1 MSPRLTPPLPMRA
14 AVLIPNGA
22 CRGLRF
28 APRTY
33 FSSKRRGSAPSHL
46 GDSAVLGAKVRPRS
60 TSSQGPSGWL
70 CHMLT
75 SWVASVLMTH
85 QHSFVLRVW
94 MQGSHGFSWPSVLA

>member
-1 MSPRLTPPLPMRA
+1 MRA
-14 AVLIPNGA
+14 TVLIPNDA

-28 APRTY
+28 APRTS

-60 TSSQGPSGWL
+60 TSSKVPGGWL

-75 SWVASVLMTH
+75 SWVASALMTH
-85 QHSFVLRVW
+85 RHLFVLRVW
-94 MQGSHGFSWPSVLA
+94 MQGSHGFSWLSVLA